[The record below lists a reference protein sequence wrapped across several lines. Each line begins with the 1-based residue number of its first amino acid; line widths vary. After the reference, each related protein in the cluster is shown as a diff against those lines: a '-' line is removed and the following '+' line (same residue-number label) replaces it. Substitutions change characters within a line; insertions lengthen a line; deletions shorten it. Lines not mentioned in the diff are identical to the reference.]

1 MPNIYC
7 RLPIIYNMEHIES
20 KVKCYR
26 RKYKRKGKE
35 YTTTQYVINL
45 RKEGVESQGFK
56 CDEDVIITHK
66 STFES
71 LIDMKKSYEA
81 DLKEKES
88 LQKNLSELQVEF
100 NKLKNEYKHV
110 KALLDKKEREV
121 NHLENEVRRLQ
132 NMGLF
137 EIILNKLR
145 KKKAIEGEVEGEV
158 K

>member
-1 MPNIYC
+1 
-7 RLPIIYNMEHIES
+7 MEHIES

-71 LIDMKKSYEA
+71 LIDMKKDHEA
-81 DLKEKES
+81 NLKEKES

-100 NKLKNEYKHV
+100 NKLKTSISTLKPCWTKRKGKSTTLKMRSEGCRTWVY
-110 KALLDKKEREV
+110 
-121 NHLENEVRRLQ
+121 
-132 NMGLF
+132 
-137 EIILNKLR
+137 LR
-145 KKKAIEGEVEGEV
+145 
-158 K
+158 